1 MRKLSVAAL
10 FMAVTLCTSVHTA
23 ELKESFSYGINYAW
37 KHYSG
42 DFGGI
47 SPWVKQGVAADPAPF
62 EEELNDMAAN
72 GIEVI
77 RWWVWPEFWT
87 DAITFDANGS
97 PNRIGQQAIDD
108 ALKALEL
115 VDNAGMRVMFCI
127 FSFDGFRPTREKFGI
142 TMTGYHDIVVD
153 DAKRAALMSN
163 VVRPLIAALG
173 KSPHSSALHSW
184 DVINEPE
191 WAMTGTNKYGGN
203 NFEPNSELEP
213 ITHDQMEAFVGDTI
227 KIMREETPDIPVTIG
242 SAAMK
247 WMNAWNET
255 DIDFYQPHIYDWV
268 NDYWPY
274 SSSPNELGFGDKPMI
289 MGEYPVEGL
298 DDADH
303 ETMLQSWFTNGYAGA
318 LGWDY
323 RITHSTA
330 ENEAEKL
337 AFRNQYLKELSD
349 FAIANDIGSNDGG
362 SSNTTAGEP
371 GAPAAAKEAAPL
383 TKPSTPVIEINK
395 Q

>member
-274 SSSPNELGFGDKPMI
+274 SSSPSELGFGDKPMI